1 MPLVFIKDIDT
12 DTRLGLWKIAD
23 ELHADEVC
31 PQMVCEELKRKCARR
46 QKENAAVY
54 ALLHAMTGRKDLVIG
69 HNTDGK
75 PTLDGYIISVSH
87 TIGYASIIMS
97 KTRNVAVD
105 VEYRNDRV
113 FRIVDKFLTKQE
125 TALLSGLLQT
135 KDAISKTSDIASH
148 DNSNVESHDAQTA
161 LLLCWCA
168 KETIY
173 KYFSEEKLMFDEM
186 QTCLEE
192 IEQEGTFYCSNLR
205 QDIKKTITYMQN
217 EEFVLTYTL

>member
-31 PQMVCEELKRKCARR
+31 PQMVCEELKRKCTRR
-46 QKENAAVY
+46 QKETAAVY
-54 ALLHAMTGRKDLVIG
+54 ALLHAMTGRRDLIIG

-105 VEYRNDRV
+105 VEYRNNRV

-125 TALLSGLLQT
+125 TAL
-135 KDAISKTSDIASH
+135 
-148 DNSNVESHDAQTA
+148 
-161 LLLCWCA
+161 
-168 KETIY
+168 
-173 KYFSEEKLMFDEM
+173 
-186 QTCLEE
+186 
-192 IEQEGTFYCSNLR
+192 
-205 QDIKKTITYMQN
+205 
-217 EEFVLTYTL
+217 

>member
-1 MPLVFIKDIDT
+1 MPLVSIKDIDT

-31 PQMVCEELKRKCARR
+31 PQMVCEELKRKCTRR
-46 QKENAAVY
+46 QKETAAVY
-54 ALLHAMTGRKDLVIG
+54 ALLHAMTGRRDLVIG
-69 HNTDGK
+69 HNADGK

-105 VEYRNDRV
+105 VEYRNNRV

-125 TALLSGLLQT
+125 TALLNGLLQT
-135 KDAISKTSDIASH
+135 EDTTLKTIASLT
-148 DNSNVESHDAQTA
+148 ESHDAQTA

-186 QTCLEE
+186 QTCLEGFG
-192 IEQEGTFYCSNLR
+192 QEGTFYCTNIR

>member
-31 PQMVCEELKRKCARR
+31 PQMVCEELKWKCARR

-69 HNTDGK
+69 HNADGK

-135 KDAISKTSDIASH
+135 KDAVSKTSDIASH

-186 QTCLEE
+186 QTCLEAFG
-192 IEQEGTFYCSNLR
+192 QEGTFYCTNLR

>member
-31 PQMVCEELKRKCARR
+31 PQMVCEKLKWKCTRR
-46 QKENAAVY
+46 QKETAAVY
-54 ALLHAMTGRKDLVIG
+54 ALLNAMTGRRDLVIG

-97 KTRNVAVD
+97 KTKNVAVD
-105 VEYRNDRV
+105 VEYRNNRV

-125 TALLSGLLQT
+125 TVLLSGLLQT
-135 KDAISKTSDIASH
+135 KDAVSETTDIALQTE
-148 DNSNVESHDAQTA
+148 NNTESHDAQTA

-186 QTCLEE
+186 QICLKEFG
-192 IEQEGTFYCSNLR
+192 QEGTFYCTNIR

>member
-1 MPLVFIKDIDT
+1 MPLVFIKNIDN

-23 ELHADEVC
+23 ELHTDEVC
-31 PQMVCEELKRKCARR
+31 PQMVCNELKQKCARR
-46 QKENAAVY
+46 QTETVAVY
-54 ALLHAMTGRKDLVIG
+54 ALLHAITGRTDLVIG
-69 HNTDGK
+69 HNADGK
-75 PTLDGYIISVSH
+75 PTIDGYNISISH
-87 TIGYASIIMS
+87 TIGYASIIIS
-97 KTRNVAVD
+97 KRKNVAVD
-105 VEYRNDRV
+105 IEYRNNRV

-125 TALLSGLLQT
+125 TALLNGLLQT
-135 KDAISKTSDIASH
+135 EDTTLKTIASLT
-148 DNSNVESHDAQTA
+148 ESHDAQTV

-186 QTCLEE
+186 QICLEGFG
-192 IEQEGTFYCSNLR
+192 QEGTFHCTNIR

>member
-46 QKENAAVY
+46 QKETAAVY
-54 ALLHAMTGRKDLVIG
+54 ALLHTMTGRKDLVIG
-69 HNTDGK
+69 HNADGK

-125 TALLSGLLQT
+125 TALLNGLLQT
-135 KDAISKTSDIASH
+135 KDAVSKTSDIASH

-186 QTCLEE
+186 QTYLEE
-192 IEQEGTFYCSNLR
+192 IEQEGTFYCTNLR

>member
-23 ELHADEVC
+23 ELHACEVC

-46 QKENAAVY
+46 QKETAAVY
-54 ALLHAMTGRKDLVIG
+54 ALLNAMTGRRDLVID
-69 HNTDGK
+69 HNADGK

-105 VEYRNDRV
+105 VEYRNNRV

-125 TALLSGLLQT
+125 TVLLSGLLQT
-135 KDAISKTSDIASH
+135 KDAVSETTDIALQTE
-148 DNSNVESHDAQTA
+148 NNTESHDAQTV

-173 KYFSEEKLMFDEM
+173 KYCSEEKLMFAEM
-186 QTCLEE
+186 QICLDEFG
-192 IEQEGTFYCSNLR
+192 QEGTFYCTNIR

>member
-12 DTRLGLWKIAD
+12 DTRLGLWKIAN

-31 PQMVCEELKRKCARR
+31 PQMVCEKLKWKCTRR
-46 QKENAAVY
+46 QKETAAVY
-54 ALLHAMTGRKDLVIG
+54 ALLNAMTDRRDLVIG

-105 VEYRNDRV
+105 VEYRNNRV

-125 TALLSGLLQT
+125 TVLLSGLLQT
-135 KDAISKTSDIASH
+135 KDAVSETTDIALQTE
-148 DNSNVESHDAQTA
+148 NNTESHDAQTA
-161 LLLCWCA
+161 LLLYWCA

-186 QTCLEE
+186 QTCLKEFG
-192 IEQEGTFYCSNLR
+192 QEGTFYCTNIR

>member
-1 MPLVFIKDIDT
+1 
-12 DTRLGLWKIAD
+12 
-23 ELHADEVC
+23 
-31 PQMVCEELKRKCARR
+31 MVCEELKRKCTRR
-46 QKENAAVY
+46 QKETAAVY
-54 ALLHAMTGRKDLVIG
+54 ALLHAMTGRRDLVIG
-69 HNTDGK
+69 HNADGK

-105 VEYRNDRV
+105 VEYRNNRV

-125 TALLSGLLQT
+125 TALLNGLLQT
-135 KDAISKTSDIASH
+135 EDTTLKTIASLT
-148 DNSNVESHDAQTA
+148 ESHDAQTA

-186 QTCLEE
+186 QICLEE
-192 IEQEGTFYCSNLR
+192 FGQEGTFYSTNIR
-205 QDIKKTITYMQN
+205 QDIKKTIKYMQN

>member
-31 PQMVCEELKRKCARR
+31 PQMVCEELKRKCTRR
-46 QKENAAVY
+46 QKETAAVY
-54 ALLHAMTGRKDLVIG
+54 ALLHAMTGRRDLVIG
-69 HNTDGK
+69 HNADGK

-105 VEYRNDRV
+105 VEYRNNRV

-125 TALLSGLLQT
+125 TALLNGLLQT
-135 KDAISKTSDIASH
+135 EDTTLKTIASLT
-148 DNSNVESHDAQTA
+148 ESHDAQTA

-168 KETIY
+168 KE
-173 KYFSEEKLMFDEM
+173 MFDEM
-186 QTCLEE
+186 QICLEE
-192 IEQEGTFYCSNLR
+192 FGQEGTFYSTNIR
-205 QDIKKTITYMQN
+205 QDIKKTIKYMQN

>member
-46 QKENAAVY
+46 QKETAAVY
-54 ALLHAMTGRKDLVIG
+54 ALLHAITGRKDLTIG
-69 HNTDGK
+69 HNADGK

-105 VEYRNDRV
+105 VEYRNNRV

-125 TALLSGLLQT
+125 TALLNGLLQT

-186 QTCLEE
+186 QTYLEGF
-192 IEQEGTFYCSNLR
+192 EQEGTFHCINLR

>member
-1 MPLVFIKDIDT
+1 
-12 DTRLGLWKIAD
+12 
-23 ELHADEVC
+23 
-31 PQMVCEELKRKCARR
+31 
-46 QKENAAVY
+46 
-54 ALLHAMTGRKDLVIG
+54 MTGRRDLVIG
-69 HNTDGK
+69 HNADGK
-75 PTLDGYIISVSH
+75 PTLNGYIISVSH

-105 VEYRNDRV
+105 VEYRNNRV

-125 TALLSGLLQT
+125 TALLNGLLQT
-135 KDAISKTSDIASH
+135 EDTTLKTIASLT
-148 DNSNVESHDAQTA
+148 ESHDAQTS

-173 KYFSEEKLMFDEM
+173 KYFSDEKLMFDEM
-186 QTCLEE
+186 LSCLEE
-192 IEQEGTFYCSNLR
+192 FGQEGTFYCTNIR

>member
-31 PQMVCEELKRKCARR
+31 PQMVCENLKRKCTRR
-46 QKENAAVY
+46 QKETAAVY

-97 KTRNVAVD
+97 KTSNVAVD
-105 VEYRNDRV
+105 VEYRNNRV

-125 TALLSGLLQT
+125 TVLLSGLLQT
-135 KDAISKTSDIASH
+135 KDAVSETTDIALQTE
-148 DNSNVESHDAQTA
+148 NNTESHDAQTA

-186 QTCLEE
+186 LSCLEE
-192 IEQEGTFYCSNLR
+192 FGQEGTFYCTNMR
-205 QDIKKTITYMQN
+205 QDIKKTITYIQN